1 MAKVQY
7 VRILVLNNVCD
18 VFVLCCRDIY
28 RSKHANQLA
37 LASSFGSS
45 AKKKKQR
52 SSGAAKLQ
60 SGLLVAQ
67 LTKLTSCYSWQ
78 QSAIAQVICC
88 PLLVLTSS

>member
-7 VRILVLNNVCD
+7 VKILVLNNVRD
-18 VFVLCCRDIY
+18 VYVLCCRDIY

-45 AKKKKQR
+45 AKNKKN
-52 SSGAAKLQ
+52 KLQ